1 MNHSVIHLQARQI
14 EDVQEFREKIKR
26 KQAAAIVIQSA
37 WRGHKVRVTLEDA
50 DLSNRD
56 ICHWYQVKVRVNIIK
71 DLSLNFKLF
80 TNFCTARFEF

>member
-1 MNHSVIHLQARQI
+1 MIPYRFIAAQNIYRISVKTGSWNLIHFQARQI

-37 WRGHKVRVTLEDA
+37 WRGHKVRVNLEDA

-56 ICHWYQVKVRVNIIK
+56 ICHWYQVKVREKI
-71 DLSLNFKLF
+71 
-80 TNFCTARFEF
+80 